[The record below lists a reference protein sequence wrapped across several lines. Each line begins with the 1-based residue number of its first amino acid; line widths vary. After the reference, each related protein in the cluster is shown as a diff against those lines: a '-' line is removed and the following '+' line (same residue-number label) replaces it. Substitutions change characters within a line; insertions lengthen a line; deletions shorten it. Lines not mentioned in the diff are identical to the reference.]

1 VVNEKFIIEVKQF
14 TTIFLSVARPWSS
27 VIFTLETSTPRN
39 LKTLERGDGEGDIL

>member
-1 VVNEKFIIEVKQF
+1 MVNEKFIIKVKQF